1 MAKQKEF
8 EQIATIIPENE
19 YDPELEK
26 DVEYYYSIAEKP
38 LVVYN
43 KRYTAS
49 GIPTFKDKKEEN
61 EYFLQEIDR
70 LINGYDG
77 LCGKG
82 YGWVNHVKIRDPERG
97 IIRPDFRAKQE
108 EYFKKVEELQLHK
121 GKGLVGFKRR
131 RWGFSWAGAWDDEHD
146 AMTKPFYQIG
156 MNSKSDMDSRLLFRN
171 VKFIHQNLPE
181 QLRPRATASDRRDF
195 MHFAWYD
202 KDAQGNK
209 ITKGIQSW
217 ISSVA
222 PTDNAH
228 EGQAYSKLRIDEAG
242 KIPNL
247 LTIWGY
253 AEDCLRL
260 NTRRVGLPI
269 ILGTV
274 GDIDKDGKGLMELY
288 MNNTAYDLERFAVY
302 GYHGLIMD
310 QFGNDM
316 VKDAIRFIV
325 YERKKL
331 ESATRKIREAY
342 VQKYPLCEKD
352 AFNHIT
358 DGGVGNM
365 QLINTQIVKLMGGGF
380 EKRMGF
386 MRRKEDGGVDFVP
399 DHNNGKVIVYSMP
412 DYNRLHGYVA
422 GADPAD
428 HDDAK
433 HTKDTSELALAIVAK
448 PFGTEPPKLVLEYCD
463 RPDKL
468 DKFFEQSA
476 MALQWFNHTKVLI
489 EDNRA
494 RMVNYFKEHYSELLP
509 LVPKSIGMA
518 KLGFEMKHS
527 VRMTEERKQQMMGL
541 LEDHIDKFSE
551 FIPSIK
557 LLEQHKVFGDEHATD
572 DLAIAWGWALVLLQS
587 ERRPAVLL
595 GADDPNK
602 PNFHYQR
609 MGNVIKMVSAAP
621 QMPICKVRLPSH
633 PLFKAH

>member
-1 MAKQKEF
+1 MAKEF
-8 EQIATIIPENE
+8 EQIASVIPENE
-19 YDPELEK
+19 YQPDLEK
-26 DVEYYYSIAEKP
+26 DVEYYFSIAEKP
-38 LVVYN
+38 SILYK
-43 KRYTAS
+43 KRYTAHK
-49 GIPTFKDKKEEN
+49 IPEKFKDKREET
-61 EYFLQEIDR
+61 EYFLEEIRR
-70 LINGYDG
+70 LIHGYDG

-82 YGWVNHVKIRDPERG
+82 YGWINHAKIRDPERG
-97 IIRPDFRAKQE
+97 KIIPQFRAKQE
-108 EYFKKVEELQLHK
+108 EYFKKIEELQQNK
-121 GKGLVGFKRR
+121 GSGLVGFKRR

-156 MNSKSDMDSRLLFRN
+156 MNSKSENDSRLLFRN
-171 VKFIHQNLPE
+171 VKFIHQNLPD

-195 MHFAWYD
+195 MHYAYFE
-202 KDAQGNK
+202 KDANGNK

-242 KIPNL
+242 KIANL
-247 LTIWGY
+247 LAIWGY

-288 MNNTAYDLERFAVY
+288 MNNKAYDLERFAVY
-302 GYHGLIMD
+302 GYHGLVMD
-310 QFGNDM
+310 QFGNDLI
-316 VKDAIRFIV
+316 KEAIRFII

-358 DGGVGNM
+358 DGGVGNV
-365 QLINTQIVKLMGGGF
+365 QLINTQIVKLMNPI
-380 EKRMGF
+380 EKRIGF

-399 DHNNGKVIVYSMP
+399 DHNNGKVIVYSLP
-412 DYNRLHGYVA
+412 DQLRIHGYVA

-433 HTKDTSELALAIVAK
+433 LNKDTSELALAIVAK
-448 PFGTEPPKLVLEYCD
+448 PFGLEPPRLALEYCD
-463 RPDKL
+463 RPEKL
-468 DKFFEQSA
+468 DKFFEQAA
-476 MALQWFNHTKVLI
+476 MCLQWYNNCKVLI

-494 RMVNYFKEHYSELLP
+494 RMVNYFKEHYLYLLP
-509 LVPKSIGMA
+509 LVPKSIGTA
-518 KLGFEMKHS
+518 RIGFEMKHS

-541 LEDHIDKFSE
+541 MEDAIDKYSE
-551 FIPSIK
+551 FFPSIK
-557 LLEQHKVFGDEHATD
+557 LLEQHKVFADEHATD
-572 DLAIAWGWALVLLQS
+572 DLAIAWGWALVMLQAEKRIAKRS
-587 ERRPAVLL
+587 DGEE
-595 GADDPNK
+595 DPNK
-602 PNFHYQR
+602 PNFHYEKIGQMIR
-609 MGNVIKMVSAAP
+609 MVTAAQP
-621 QMPICKVRLPSH
+621 HPVAKIRLPRH
-633 PLFKAH
+633 PLFR